1 MTLSVDL
8 TRSSPDIETINS
20 LNFHPTNQVSRV
32 FKASLDLN
40 ILSSGS
46 IATTPAL
53 SLEEEDYDWGKI
65 GIS

>member
-1 MTLSVDL
+1 MSQCLVISQVPDL
-8 TRSSPDIETINS
+8 IPG
-20 LNFHPTNQVSRV
+20 
-32 FKASLDLN
+32 LDLN